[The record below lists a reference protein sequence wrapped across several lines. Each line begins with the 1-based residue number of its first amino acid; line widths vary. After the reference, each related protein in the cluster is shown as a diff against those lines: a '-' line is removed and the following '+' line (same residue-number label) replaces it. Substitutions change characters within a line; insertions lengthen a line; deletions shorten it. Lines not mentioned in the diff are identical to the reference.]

1 MKIIYNW
8 KIFVII
14 FLLSTLHFQPSTS
27 QVSAQESSPASTVSA
42 DIKAKLK
49 ALQEEIA
56 SKANQLKVE
65 MGKKLQ
71 NKVYLG
77 SISSKGDNTFVLNT
91 KKGDK
96 KIEIKD
102 YTDYLGD
109 VDDKETLLA
118 KRIIKTQALK
128 VNDRQVV
135 FGQIISADKK
145 TLAIKDKKDQQITF
159 SFDSKTKIKISGKNG
174 TSKDLKAG
182 QKITAVLIKGLGGIF
197 KARFIY
203 LFPDPATITPTP
215 SQNPTSS

>member
-1 MKIIYNW
+1 
-8 KIFVII
+8 
-14 FLLSTLHFQPSTS
+14 
-27 QVSAQESSPASTVSA
+27 
-42 DIKAKLK
+42 
-49 ALQEEIA
+49 
-56 SKANQLKVE
+56 

-102 YTDYLGD
+102 YTDYLGGGKLTFKNLAVGDFVVVLGD